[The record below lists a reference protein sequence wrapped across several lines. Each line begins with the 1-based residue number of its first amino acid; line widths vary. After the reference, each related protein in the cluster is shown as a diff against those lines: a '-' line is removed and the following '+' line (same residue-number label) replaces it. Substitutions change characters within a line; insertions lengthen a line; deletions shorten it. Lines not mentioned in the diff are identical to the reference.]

1 GLRAGELSQLLPG
14 DFDFSAEVPH
24 LKVRRVDETGATIKS
39 TKTDGSVR
47 DVPLAPVLLQ
57 LGLAEFVAQRA
68 KVDRKRRVLHEFNL
82 GSRGRTSDGMTKF
95 WGAYL
100 RAHDLWKPGRST
112 HVWRHT
118 LIANLRANGVPIEDI
133 AAFVG
138 HKQQSVTASYGGDY
152 PLERKLKTALAI
164 DYGFDVISAAGGDY
178 DVKRHR

>member
-24 LKVRRVDETGATIKS
+24 LKVRRVDETGATTKS

-68 KVDRKRRVLHEFNL
+68 KADRKRRVFHEFNL

-95 WGAYL
+95 WGRYL
-100 RAHDLWKPGRST
+100 RAHGLWKPGRAT
-112 HVWRHT
+112 HMWRHT
-118 LIANLRANGVPIEDI
+118 LIANLRENDVSIEDI
-133 AAFVG
+133 ATYVG
-138 HKQQSVTASYGGDY
+138 HVQQSVTATYGGDY
-152 PLERKLKTALAI
+152 TLKRKLKTALAI
-164 DYGFDVISAAGGDY
+164 NYGLDLIAELGGPY
-178 DVKRHR
+178 NPKKHR